1 VVGGLSNVVRNQLT
15 FAGLPETAIYTGSAV
30 SGLLGYQY
38 AIGHSVFLT
47 GRANVLYYDFIANS
61 ARPQSARVAYG
72 GSLTL
77 GISTLLGPIDISLMY
92 SGVSKKVLP
101 YFNIGFP
108 FGYR

>member
-1 VVGGLSNVVRNQLT
+1 MPKLL
-15 FAGLPETAIYTGSAV
+15 FLLALLV
-30 SGLLGYQY
+30 SPLV
-38 AIGHSVFLT
+38 S
-47 GRANVLYYDFIANS
+47 RAQAF
-61 ARPQSARVAYG
+61 G

-77 GISTLLGPIDISLMY
+77 SVNSLMEPIDISLMY